1 MIMKSQERRLNMK
14 TDKKYK
20 SSLINSRHSSVK
32 TFLRSENFHFALMLA
47 PFAILFFLFTILPVL
62 ASVGLS
68 FFRYDMISW
77 PKWIGAE
84 NFLRMFV
91 SDEVFPKTI
100 LNTLKFSVF
109 TGPVSFLLAFVLAW
123 FICEFKPL
131 PRSILAFLFYV
142 PALVGNAY
150 FIWQVIFSN
159 DSYGYAN
166 NFLLSLGFI
175 DEGINWFKNPTYSM
189 PILIVI
195 QLWSSMGVSFLADI
209 AGLQNVNPE
218 LYEAGALDGIK
229 NRWHELWYIT
239 LPSMKDILLFG
250 AVMQIQ
256 ATFSIGAIVSTF
268 AGYPSVDNSV
278 DTIVL
283 HLSDVATVRYEMG
296 YAAAIS
302 VFLFLMMA
310 ITRILVGKILDFL
323 GK

>member
-1 MIMKSQERRLNMK
+1 MKVSNGGVYMNN
-14 TDKKYK
+14 KKSNLK
-20 SSLINSRHSSVK
+20 SALIGENVSFYVMVLP
-32 TFLRSENFHFALMLA
+32 FL
-47 PFAILFFLFTILPVL
+47 ILFFLFTILPVL
-62 ASVGLS
+62 SSVVLS
-68 FFRYDMISW
+68 FFNYDMIST
-77 PKWIGAE
+77 PKWNGLQ
-84 NFLRMFV
+84 NYLRMVV
-91 SDEVFPKTI
+91 SDEVFPKTV
-100 LNTLKFSVF
+100 LNTLKFAVF

-123 FICEFKPL
+123 FICEFSPL
-131 PRSILAFLFYV
+131 PRSILAFMFYV
-142 PALVGNAY
+142 PALAGNAY
-150 FIWQVIFSN
+150 FVWQVMFSS

-166 NFLLSLGFI
+166 SLLLSLGLT
-175 DEGINWFKNPTYSM
+175 DSPINWFKNTSYNTI
-189 PILIVI
+189 ILIVI

-218 LYEAGALDGIK
+218 LYEAGALDGVR

-256 ATFSIGAIVSTF
+256 TTFSISGIITTF

-278 DTIVL
+278 DTIVS

-302 VFLFLMMA
+302 VVLFLMMA
-310 ITRILVGKILDFL
+310 ITRVVVGKILDAL